1 MRSELTSCDVRGR
14 IGLWILMDISE
25 WLEPVLATVL
35 FALGFYLRK
44 YRETEPVEAG
54 LKLVDKA
61 HEKVSNDGAV

>member
-1 MRSELTSCDVRGR
+1 
-14 IGLWILMDISE
+14 MDISE